1 MVEFAP
7 NGGFGA
13 GLVMKNIYNQDP
25 FKLLKEGKKLLKAM
39 QGYRKKV
46 QKAEKKGQDKPPV
59 PAKIVLPPQNLPLP
73 EGDQREMMGKQVRKR
88 KGSSTASEQ
97 THARKHASR

>member
-1 MVEFAP
+1 MDGRVRSEWWVWR
-7 NGGFGA
+7 GA
-13 GLVMKNIYNQDP
+13 GDEEHLQQDP

-59 PAKIVLPPQNLPLP
+59 PARLCCRRRIC
-73 EGDQREMMGKQVRKR
+73 RCRRAIRGK
-88 KGSSTASEQ
+88 
-97 THARKHASR
+97 